1 MKESSTKHC
10 NTMEYDDFLKQQE
23 QGDINENGHP
33 FEIDPSE
40 LAKQLKEDNI

>member
-10 NTMEYDDFLKQQE
+10 NRMEYDDFLKQQE

-40 LAKQLKEDNI
+40 KAKQLKEDNI